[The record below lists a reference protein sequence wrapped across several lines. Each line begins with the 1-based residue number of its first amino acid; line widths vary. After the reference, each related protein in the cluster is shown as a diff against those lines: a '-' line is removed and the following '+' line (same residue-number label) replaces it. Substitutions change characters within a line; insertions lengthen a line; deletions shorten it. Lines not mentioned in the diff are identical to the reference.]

1 MQPVVLITGASSGI
15 GSALCKRLL
24 REDAGVRL
32 CLACRSM
39 QKAAATKAVL
49 LAAHPAAQ
57 VTLVRLDVSSLES
70 VLRAASEI
78 QRSSCETGEHPTIYI
93 WSERVRQHSKNTSA
107 SGTLFQRLDYLFLN
121 AGIMPNT
128 HVNFKALI
136 SGFFSGYKISSLILT
151 YKVINVHDGL
161 QRLSAQKSLQSRKA
175 VHMLSTAEGLITQED
190 SITADGLQAVFETNL
205 FGHFILIRQLEPLL
219 CCLEKPSLLIWTSS
233 SNARKSAFSLTDYQH
248 SKGKESYS
256 SSKYATDLASV
267 ALNKYFN
274 KQGLYSSVVCPGLVM
289 TNLTYGILPS
299 FFWKLIMPI
308 MWIIRFFTG
317 TYTLTPYNGAEAQMD
332 VEEETAEIFYQKLL
346 ELEKHVL
353 ARLNAPLS
361 PK

>member
-1 MQPVVLITGASSGI
+1 MQPVVLVTGASSGI

-78 QRSSCETGEHPTIYI
+78 QCR
-93 WSERVRQHSKNTSA
+93 
-107 SGTLFQRLDYLFLN
+107 FQRLDYLFLN

-128 HVNFKALI
+128 HISFKALI
-136 SGFFSGYKISSLILT
+136 SGLFSG
-151 YKVINVHDGL
+151 
-161 QRLSAQKSLQSRKA
+161 KA

-190 SITADGLQAVFETNL
+190 CITADGLQAVFETNL

-248 SKGKESYS
+248 SKGKEPYS

-267 ALNKYFN
+267 ALNKHFN

-299 FFWKLIMPI
+299 FFWKLLMPI
-308 MWIIRFFTG
+308 MWIIRFFTK
-317 TYTLTPYNGAEAQMD
+317 TYTLTPYNGAEAQVWLFKQKPESLDALMKYHSCTSPMGKNYVESRKVD

-346 ELEKHVL
+346 ELEKYVL

>member
-1 MQPVVLITGASSGI
+1 MQPVVLVTGASSGI

-24 REDAGVRL
+24 QEDAGVRL

-39 QKAAATKAVL
+39 QKASATKAVL

-78 QRSSCETGEHPTIYI
+78 QR
-93 WSERVRQHSKNTSA
+93 R
-107 SGTLFQRLDYLFLN
+107 FQRLDYLFLN

-136 SGFFSGYKISSLILT
+136 SGLFSG
-151 YKVINVHDGL
+151 
-161 QRLSAQKSLQSRKA
+161 KA

-190 SITADGLQAVFETNL
+190 FITADGLQAVFETNF

-248 SKGKESYS
+248 SKGKVSYS

-299 FFWKLIMPI
+299 FFWKLLMPI
-308 MWIIRFFTG
+308 MWIIRFFTK

-332 VEEETAEIFYQKLL
+332 VEEETAETFYQKLL